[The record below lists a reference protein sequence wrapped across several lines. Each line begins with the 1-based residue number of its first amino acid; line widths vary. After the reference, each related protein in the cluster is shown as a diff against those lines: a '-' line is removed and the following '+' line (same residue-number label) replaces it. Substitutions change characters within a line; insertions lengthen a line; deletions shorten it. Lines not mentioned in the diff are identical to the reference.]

1 MEGLTLDFS
10 VKSNVVAANLGSIAK
25 GGIFTNGKLENQIAA
40 VAVCICLFA
49 HVSSYFHILLWGCVF
64 VAVYAFFLWFFGLNK
79 FERDLVAVPASK
91 IWRRIRR
98 R

>member
-1 MEGLTLDFS
+1 M
-10 VKSNVVAANLGSIAK
+10 
-25 GGIFTNGKLENQIAA
+25 
-40 VAVCICLFA
+40 AVCICLFA
-49 HVSSYFHILLWGCVF
+49 HVESFVHILLWGCVF

-79 FERDLVAVPASK
+79 FERDLVAVPAAK